1 MFGIARSAWLLAI
14 LSAVL
19 LVLIFPL
26 PNLYVLSW
34 IALSPLLIALLR
46 ARRPET
52 LQLRGEVKLLPATPM
67 QGFLLGYACGIIWYG
82 ATCYWIY
89 STMKQYGGINA
100 FGAAGLLILF
110 CLYLGRYHGFFWLIA
125 ILLAVTLTPGL

>member
-1 MFGIARSAWLLAI
+1 MFRIERSVWLLAI

-19 LVLIFPL
+19 QVVIFPL

-34 IALSPLLIALLR
+34 IALAPLLIALLR

-52 LQLRGEVKLLPATPM
+52 LQLRGEVELLPATPM

-82 ATCYWIY
+82 GTCY
-89 STMKQYGGINA
+89 
-100 FGAAGLLILF
+100 
-110 CLYLGRYHGFFWLIA
+110 
-125 ILLAVTLTPGL
+125 